1 MKDKYLWYTD
11 THLDKVAPWTLM
23 RFIYHVAK
31 QNPHGVFLTGDIS
44 TGPMLCFH
52 LRLLARHIKC
62 PIYFVLGNHDY
73 HFTSIAKQHEK
84 IRAMCREVP
93 NLIWMTESDVI
104 DLNHEVGLIGAEG
117 WYDAQLGN
125 SNYLKYTLDRF
136 LTTEFRK
143 LPTLKD
149 QIEEFRN
156 LAKISCDFLEDKLEQ
171 ALNQDFKTVYILTHF
186 PPWKEA
192 TRDVGKFMERFW
204 LPYNVNYGL
213 GQMIERVMKDR
224 KKRNVT
230 VLAGH
235 THTDA
240 WIHVARN
247 IECKVNKAKYYGY
260 LRNEEHIFI

>member
-1 MKDKYLWYTD
+1 M
-11 THLDKVAPWTLM
+11 
-23 RFIYHVAK
+23 
-31 QNPHGVFLTGDIS
+31 
-44 TGPMLCFH
+44 
-52 LRLLARHIKC
+52 
-62 PIYFVLGNHDY
+62 
-73 HFTSIAKQHEK
+73 AKQHEK
-84 IRAMCREVP
+84 IRELCKECP
-93 NLIWMTESDVI
+93 NLIWLTDSNVI
-104 DLNHEVGLIGAEG
+104 DLNHEVGLIGTEG

-136 LTTEFRK
+136 LVKEFRT
-143 LPTLKD
+143 LPSLEE
-149 QIEEFRN
+149 QIASFRD
-156 LAKISCDFLEDKLEQ
+156 LAEQSCKFLEDKLEK
-171 ALNQDFKTVYILTHF
+171 ALAQDFKTIYIMTHF

-192 TRDVGKFMERFW
+192 TRDVGKLLEKFW

-213 GQMIERVMKDR
+213 GQMIERVMKER